1 MVWSVEHV
9 PTPHFFPYAPPDWVP
24 GIYEGIK
31 DIPQSTFVWGCIEWL
46 ESHGMLL
53 LLATLSLMA
62 ISRCCLAIDEKDD
75 DQPLGKKLATKSQLL
90 SHMRQ
95 APLIFVSLISTVFIY
110 IYIYTGWWFQT
121 FFTFHNIWDNPSH
134 WRTHIFWRWLLH
146 HQPVYMVLFS
156 HRHWFF
162 MLRDRSSGYL
172 SEWPFWR
179 PKGRRRSRRWRTP

>member
-75 DQPLGKKLATKSQLL
+75 DQPLEKTGYEESAVV
-90 SHMRQ
+90 SHETTTTYFY
-95 APLIFVSLISTVFIY
+95 ITNIYCVY
-110 IYIYTGWWFQT
+110 IYIHTYTGWWFQT
-121 FFTFHNIWDNPSH
+121 CFTFHNIWDNPSH
-134 WRTHIFWRWLLH
+134 WRTHIFQDGYCTTNQYIWCYLAI
-146 HQPVYMVLFS
+146 
-156 HRHWFF
+156 
-162 MLRDRSSGYL
+162 DIGSSCF
-172 SEWPFWR
+172 PPR
-179 PKGRRRSRRWRTP
+179 

>member
-9 PTPHFFPYAPPDWVP
+9 PTPHSFPYAPTDWVP

-46 ESHGMLL
+46 ETHGMLL
-53 LLATLSLMA
+53 LLATLNLMA
-62 ISRCCLAIDEKDD
+62 IRRYSCLAIDEKDD
-75 DQPLGKKLATKSQLL
+75 QPLGKKTGYEESAVVSHETTTTYFCITNIYCVYIYMLVGGFKHFSL
-90 SHMRQ
+90 SIISGIIL
-95 APLIFVSLISTVFIY
+95 PIDELIFFKMVK
-110 IYIYTGWWFQT
+110 
-121 FFTFHNIWDNPSH
+121 
-134 WRTHIFWRWLLH
+134 LH